1 MLGGGRKPPRPHLS
15 LSHTYTD
22 TSELDIRIILTSDE
36 KNSQW
41 EGTASRNT
49 GRLQFPEQW
58 NKSEA
63 GPGVGDKESLTKSDS
78 EFCQICDAKKSK

>member
-1 MLGGGRKPPRPHLS
+1 MTRKI
-15 LSHTYTD
+15 T
-22 TSELDIRIILTSDE
+22 
-36 KNSQW
+36 NG

-63 GPGVGDKESLTKSDS
+63 GPGVGDKERLTKSDS
-78 EFCQICDAKKSK
+78 EFCQICDAKKKQVKDSSVAKILRDTKHWFG